1 MDTKE
6 RKHKEAA
13 VLALKQASVIKTM
26 ALASVAFKNGTMKV
40 LPLPEVPRRKSKQP
54 A

>member
-6 RKHKEAA
+6 RKQKEVA
-13 VLALKQASVIKTM
+13 VLALKQASVIKTL
-26 ALASVAFKNGTMKV
+26 ALASNAFKKGTMKV
-40 LPLPEVPRRKSKQP
+40 LPLPEVPKRKLKQP